1 VRLTLWIT
9 LFLLALAGVLVPVAY
24 LRLASELPPLEDEAE
39 LRAQLR
45 RSVGATPPE
54 MTPAEGFRLVDGP
67 DFARLPR
74 DLLAI
79 YISQL
84 GCPEYFGSAPD
95 EGLPWLWRMWS
106 GLWGIEPPG
115 DGRCERLLS
124 LRVAASLGL
133 GGSSRHEVAANKI
146 HRILQKHELIA
157 YDLAVVSFE
166 PGVVGVEGAAKEL
179 FGKDL
184 KSLRLAELAELMLAL
199 PPHEIY
205 DELKQCRN
213 ASLIRRSRDYV
224 LSVLVSHSLVS
235 SDRANAAQ
243 AHPVACT
250 QLSSR
255 LN

>member
-1 VRLTLWIT
+1 VRLILWIIV
-9 LFLLALAGVLVPVAY
+9 FALALAGVLVPAVY
-24 LRLASELPPLEDEAE
+24 LRLASQLPPLDDELQLHA
-39 LRAQLR
+39 LLR
-45 RSVGATPPE
+45 RDLETAPQ
-54 MTPAEGFRLVDGP
+54 MTPAEGFRSVEEP
-67 DFARLPR
+67 DFTRLPR

-79 YISQL
+79 YVSQM
-84 GCPEYFGSAPD
+84 GCPEYFGSAPE
-95 EGLPWLWRMWS
+95 EGFPWLWRMWS

-115 DGRCERLLS
+115 DGRCERLLA
-124 LRVAASLGL
+124 LRIAASLGL
-133 GGSSRHEVAANKI
+133 AGSSRQAVAANKI
-146 HRILQKHELIA
+146 HRVLWKHELIA
-157 YDLAVVSFE
+157 YDLAAVSFE
-166 PGVVGVEGAAKEL
+166 PGVLGVEAAAKAL

-184 KSLRLAELAELMLAL
+184 RSLQLSEVAELMLAL

-213 ASLIRRSRDYV
+213 ASLIRRNRDYV
-224 LSVLVSHSLVS
+224 LTMLVSHSLVS

>member
-1 VRLTLWIT
+1 VRLTLWII
-9 LFLLALAGVLVPVAY
+9 LFSLALAGVLVPVTY
-24 LRLASELPPLEDEAE
+24 LRLASQLPPLDNE
-39 LRAQLR
+39 LDLSAQLR
-45 RSVGATPPE
+45 RDVGPAPE
-54 MTPAEGFRLVDGP
+54 MTPAEGFRSTEEP
-67 DFARLPR
+67 DFTRLPR

-79 YISQL
+79 YVSQM
-84 GCPEYFGSAPD
+84 GCPEYFGSAPE
-95 EGLPWLWRMWS
+95 EGFPWLWRMWS

-115 DGRCERLLS
+115 DGGCERLLA
-124 LRVAASLGL
+124 LRIAASLGF
-133 GGSSRHEVAANKI
+133 GGSRQAVAANKI
-146 HRILQKHELIA
+146 HRVLQKHELIA
-157 YDLAVVSFE
+157 YDLAAASFE
-166 PGVVGVEGAAKEL
+166 PGVVGVEAAAKAL

-184 KSLRLAELAELMLAL
+184 ATLQLSEVAELTLAL

-213 ASLIRRSRDYV
+213 ASLIRRHRDYV

-235 SDRANAAQ
+235 SDRAKAAQ

>member
-1 VRLTLWIT
+1 VRLTLWIV
-9 LFLLALAGVLVPVAY
+9 LFVLALAGVLVPVTY
-24 LRLASELPPLEDEAE
+24 LRLASELPSLDNEVA
-39 LRAQLR
+39 LRAQLGR
-45 RSVGATPPE
+45 DVGATPG
-54 MTPAEGFRLVDGP
+54 MTPAGRSVEEP
-67 DFARLPR
+67 DFTGLPK

-79 YISQL
+79 YVSQM

-95 EGLPWLWRMWS
+95 EGFPWLWRMWS

-115 DGRCERLLS
+115 DGRCERLLA
-124 LRVAASLGL
+124 LRIAASLGL
-133 GGSSRHEVAANKI
+133 GGSSRQAVAANKI

-166 PGVVGVEGAAKEL
+166 PGVVGVEAAAKGL

-184 KSLRLAELAELMLAL
+184 KSLQLAEVAELMLAL
-199 PPHEIY
+199 PPHDAY

-213 ASLIRRSRDYV
+213 ASLIRRNRDYV
-224 LSVLVSHSLVS
+224 LSMLVSHSLVS
-235 SDRANAAQ
+235 SERANAAQ

>member
-1 VRLTLWIT
+1 MRLTLWIV
-9 LFLLALAGVLVPVAY
+9 LFVLALAGILVPVTY
-24 LRLASELPPLEDEAE
+24 LRLASELPPLDNELA

-45 RSVGATPPE
+45 RGVGATQG
-54 MTPAEGFRLVDGP
+54 MTPVEGDSVEEP
-67 DFARLPR
+67 DFTRLPK

-79 YISQL
+79 YVSQL

-95 EGLPWLWRMWS
+95 EGFPWLWRMWS

-115 DGRCERLLS
+115 VGKCERLLS
-124 LRVAASLGL
+124 LRIAASLGF
-133 GGSSRHEVAANKI
+133 GGSSRQAVAANKI

-166 PGVVGVEGAAKEL
+166 PGVVGVEAAAKGL

-184 KSLRLAELAELMLAL
+184 KSLQLAEVAELMLAL
-199 PPHEIY
+199 PPHDAY

-224 LSVLVSHSLVS
+224 LSMLVSHSLVS
-235 SDRANAAQ
+235 SERANAAQ